1 MKKHWLTFICLTSVL
16 MASPFREEFLDEVMT
31 MASMNPTEL
40 MGNEQTFIRKFYE
53 TSKQEATESDAL
65 VRPVYV
71 TAQGDFERTMAYM
84 LEKGKIDC
92 LMGWIHTPTPAT
104 PLCTQGSVSQG
115 LVDEEIAKDP
125 KRLFTVMKR
134 PEIIRNFL
142 QQGGFLVALYPKD
155 GFLKRTEEQREVF
168 NQVKNDYPN
177 HLIDH
182 PLSISELPQDMV
194 GATYIFKTHEDEW
207 FAFAIQATQAN
218 APEDDRT
225 WVMWFGHADNPEI
238 HERINQVIE
247 LSSGAHPRE
256 LRSRL

>member
-1 MKKHWLTFICLTSVL
+1 MKKRWLILLCLTSAL
-16 MASPFREEFLDEVMT
+16 MASSFREEFLDEVMT
-31 MASMNPTEL
+31 MASLNPTEV
-40 MGNEQTFIRKFYE
+40 MSDEQVFIRKFYE
-53 TSKQEATESDAL
+53 TSKQEAAESDAL

-92 LMGWIHTPTPAT
+92 LLGWIHTPTPAT
-104 PLCTQGSVSQG
+104 PLCIRGNVTQG

-134 PEIIRNFL
+134 PEIIRDFL
-142 QQGGFLVALYPKD
+142 QKGGVLVALYPRE
-155 GFLKRTEEQREVF
+155 GLFKRTEEQREVF
-168 NQVKNDYPN
+168 EQVKKDYPN
-177 HLIDH
+177 HLIDC
-182 PLSISELPQDMV
+182 PLSVSELPQDMI
-194 GATYIFKTHEDEW
+194 GATYIFKTCEDEW

-218 APEDDRT
+218 APADDRK

-247 LSSGAHPRE
+247 LSSGAHLPE
-256 LRSRL
+256 LRSR